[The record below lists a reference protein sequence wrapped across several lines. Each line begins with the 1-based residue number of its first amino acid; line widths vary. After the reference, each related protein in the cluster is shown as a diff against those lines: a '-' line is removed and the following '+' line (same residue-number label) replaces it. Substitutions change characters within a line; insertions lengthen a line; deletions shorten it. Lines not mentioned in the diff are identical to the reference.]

1 MVPSGRRIWKKPW
14 PSMTM
19 SSGLSVCLNVP
30 WVKIFWVATGRTPWP
45 ICMPMGS
52 CAPCVDGVPA
62 NRSVWYNKSWKSTR
76 LRLKPV
82 GLTLARLLEIVSM
95 LNCWADVRDAAG
107 HSDPVRAAPLRFV
120 PAKRSVWYNKSWKS
134 TRLRLKPVV
143 LTLARLLEIVS
154 MLNCWADMPDAAV
167 HSDRIIALPLR
178 FLPVHLHPPQLVDRL
193 AQRLVIG
200 LDHPLVGLVRPV
212 GRDELHHGGNH
223 VDVGHFQVTRVYPGG
238 RRLRCPRPIGRSPKA
253 ASFADEPLGIGEIP
267 QGQHSR
273 RRAVHPDLAVL
284 GHLHVPT

>member
-1 MVPSGRRIWKKPW
+1 MVPSGKRIWKKPW

-82 GLTLARLLEIVSM
+82 
-95 LNCWADVRDAAG
+95 
-107 HSDPVRAAPLRFV
+107 
-120 PAKRSVWYNKSWKS
+120 
-134 TRLRLKPVV
+134 V

-167 HSDRIIALPLR
+167 HSDRIIALSLR

-212 GRDELHHGGNH
+212 GRDELHDGGNH

-273 RRAVHPDLAVL
+273 QRAVHPDLAVL
-284 GHLHVPT
+284 GHLHVPTLDLNGPCLAQHPVALEGD